1 MLIITAAI
9 VYTSWLKTQKFR
21 EAEGLT
27 LTPCRV
33 VEVWIEKHTLDFL
46 VERVGWGTAQIY
58 LCTQGVCPSWF
69 PL

>member
-1 MLIITAAI
+1 MAVVKITNLHF
-9 VYTSWLKTQKFR
+9 TSFI

-58 LCTQGVCPSWF
+58 LCTHGVCPSWF